1 MMRVSICRHRHS
13 FIFDIQ
19 RRTTSLSHL
28 TRWEK
33 NKKKILYSNGKYYSC
48 ASLACISSSSSLD
61 KSRCWKRWRDA
72 SHLPQTIS
80 WKMINDFVCMT
91 SIPRLKCFLFCFSS
105 FFFFFRFFFYFSDM
119 GFCGFGLPTEDMA
132 HIRGG
137 PATRAPLCTFMKSS
151 YVTCV
156 FPTASNDL
164 LSTLN

>member
-91 SIPRLKCFLFCFSS
+91 SIPRLKCF
-105 FFFFFRFFFYFSDM
+105 FFFPPSSSS
-119 GFCGFGLPTEDMA
+119 GSFCIFLIWVFVVLGCPLKMA